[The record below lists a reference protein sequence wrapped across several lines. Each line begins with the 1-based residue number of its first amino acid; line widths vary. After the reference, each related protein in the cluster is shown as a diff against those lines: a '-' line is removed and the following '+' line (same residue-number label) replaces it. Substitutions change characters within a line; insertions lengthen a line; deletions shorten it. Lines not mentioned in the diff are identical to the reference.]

1 MAVRTFPQ
9 DAKDKSTECEANTA
23 CAPNDVK
30 GKVQELASAVVL
42 KAEDVAA
49 DVSHKAQ
56 DWAGNV
62 ADKAQETAAAVVHKT
77 DDGIAAVGHQMNAL
91 GGKVREAAPHN
102 GAIGSAAT
110 AVADELQAGGH
121 YLEGHGVEAIGKD
134 LTDVVRRH
142 PIPSLLVGFGIGCLV
157 GMTLLQKKELSHA
170 GESSR
175 RPTAECC
182 LAGRGNPRG
191 RTEVG
196 PARGSPGPA

>member
-9 DAKDKSTECEANTA
+9 DGKIKSTDCEINTP

-49 DVSHKAQ
+49 DVGHKAQ

-91 GGKVREAAPHN
+91 GVKVRDTVSHN
-102 GAIGSAAT
+102 GAIGSAAKV
-110 AVADELQAGGH
+110 VADELQAGGN
-121 YLEGHGVEAIGKD
+121 YLEGHGIEAIGKD
-134 LTDVVRRH
+134 LTEVVRRH
-142 PIPSLLVGFGIGCLV
+142 PIPSVLVGFGIGCLV
-157 GMTLLQKKELSHA
+157 GMLLFQKRS
-170 GESSR
+170 
-175 RPTAECC
+175 
-182 LAGRGNPRG
+182 
-191 RTEVG
+191 
-196 PARGSPGPA
+196 